1 MKKWVWLLGIVLF
14 VSGIFYSSFSNS
26 ISIGSSSKAGDTGD
40 TAPVNTVLANGESYT
55 LTGEEAALE
64 ATPDQKK
71 VVLTNLGMTCTSCKA
86 AVTAGLKSTEGI
98 KVFYIN
104 LSDDRATIVYD
115 PSQVSI
121 DVIIQSIADVGYQV
135 GEVKEVQ

>member
-1 MKKWVWLLGIVLF
+1 MKKWVWLLGIILF
-14 VSGIFYSSFSNS
+14 VSGIIYSSVSFSTS
-26 ISIGSSSKAGDTGD
+26 IDSSSKTEGTDDA
-40 TAPVNTVLANGESYT
+40 APVKILLAHGESIT

-98 KVFYIN
+98 KVFYVN

-115 PSQVSI
+115 PNQISI

-135 GEVKEVQ
+135 GEIKEVQ